1 MDNVNRPDIEY
12 RKCITVQQQRR
23 KARVS
28 QEKRASDNDFAM
40 SSTTVPKTEI
50 LFAHRILHF
59 LHEKKSTKKKK
70 HVVIKNSVLQFKI
83 HYCHRDHR
91 YFLINAILGLMF
103 DADVCSKILI
113 PGKELERLLGWIHPC
128 SH

>member
-1 MDNVNRPDIEY
+1 M
-12 RKCITVQQQRR
+12 QQQRR

-59 LHEKKSTKKKK
+59 LHEKKSTKKK
-70 HVVIKNSVLQFKI
+70 S
-83 HYCHRDHR
+83 
-91 YFLINAILGLMF
+91 M
-103 DADVCSKILI
+103 
-113 PGKELERLLGWIHPC
+113 
-128 SH
+128 

>member
-1 MDNVNRPDIEY
+1 MSTDPTENIE
-12 RKCITVQQQRR
+12 KCITVQQQRR

-59 LHEKKSTKKKK
+59 LHEKKSTKKK
-70 HVVIKNSVLQFKI
+70 S
-83 HYCHRDHR
+83 
-91 YFLINAILGLMF
+91 M
-103 DADVCSKILI
+103 
-113 PGKELERLLGWIHPC
+113 
-128 SH
+128 

>member
-1 MDNVNRPDIEY
+1 M
-12 RKCITVQQQRR
+12 QQQRR

-59 LHEKKSTKKKK
+59 LHEKKSTKKKACSNK
-70 HVVIKNSVLQFKI
+70 KI
-83 HYCHRDHR
+83 QCYSSKFIILRMIIDF
-91 YFLINAILGLMF
+91 FL
-103 DADVCSKILI
+103 KT
-113 PGKELERLLGWIHPC
+113 
-128 SH
+128 

>member
-1 MDNVNRPDIEY
+1 VNCHTHFFLCLASIGLNIE
-12 RKCITVQQQRR
+12 KCITVQQQRR

-59 LHEKKSTKKKK
+59 LHEKKSTKKK
-70 HVVIKNSVLQFKI
+70 S
-83 HYCHRDHR
+83 
-91 YFLINAILGLMF
+91 M
-103 DADVCSKILI
+103 
-113 PGKELERLLGWIHPC
+113 
-128 SH
+128 

>member
-1 MDNVNRPDIEY
+1 MSTDRTKNI
-12 RKCITVQQQRR
+12 RKSITVQQQRR

-70 HVVIKNSVLQFKI
+70 HVVIKKFSATVQNSLF
-83 HYCHRDHR
+83 
-91 YFLINAILGLMF
+91 
-103 DADVCSKILI
+103 S
-113 PGKELERLLGWIHPC
+113 E
-128 SH
+128 

>member
-59 LHEKKSTKKKK
+59 LHEKKSTKKKAWSNK
-70 HVVIKNSVLQFKI
+70 KFSATVQN
-83 HYCHRDHR
+83 
-91 YFLINAILGLMF
+91 
-103 DADVCSKILI
+103 
-113 PGKELERLLGWIHPC
+113 LLFPE
-128 SH
+128 

>member
-1 MDNVNRPDIEY
+1 MSTDRTENIE
-12 RKCITVQQQRR
+12 KCITVQQQRR

-59 LHEKKSTKKKK
+59 LHEKKVQRKK
-70 HVVIKNSVLQFKI
+70 HVVIKKFSATVQNSLF
-83 HYCHRDHR
+83 
-91 YFLINAILGLMF
+91 
-103 DADVCSKILI
+103 
-113 PGKELERLLGWIHPC
+113 PE
-128 SH
+128 

>member
-1 MDNVNRPDIEY
+1 MGNVNRPDIEY

-59 LHEKKSTKKKK
+59 LHEKKSTKKKACSNK
-70 HVVIKNSVLQFKI
+70 KFSATVQNSLF
-83 HYCHRDHR
+83 
-91 YFLINAILGLMF
+91 
-103 DADVCSKILI
+103 
-113 PGKELERLLGWIHPC
+113 PE
-128 SH
+128 

>member
-1 MDNVNRPDIEY
+1 M
-12 RKCITVQQQRR
+12 QWQRR

-59 LHEKKSTKKKK
+59 LHEKKSTKKK
-70 HVVIKNSVLQFKI
+70 S
-83 HYCHRDHR
+83 
-91 YFLINAILGLMF
+91 M
-103 DADVCSKILI
+103 
-113 PGKELERLLGWIHPC
+113 
-128 SH
+128 